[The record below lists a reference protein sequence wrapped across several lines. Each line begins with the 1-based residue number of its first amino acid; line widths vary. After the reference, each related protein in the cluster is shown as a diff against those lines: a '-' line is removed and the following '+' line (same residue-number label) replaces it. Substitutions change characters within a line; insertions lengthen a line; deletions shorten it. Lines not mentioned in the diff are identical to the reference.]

1 MELQHADEHQIGI
14 EQLKETFL
22 LIVKFGISKC
32 NIQHDNC
39 LIARDRSAVIHLYDL
54 PIAVADKLKN
64 G

>member
-32 NIQHDNC
+32 NIFYC
-39 LIARDRSAVIHLYDL
+39 LIARDRSAVIHFYDL

>member
-32 NIQHDNC
+32 NTQHDI
-39 LIARDRSAVIHLYDL
+39 IARDRSAVIHFYDL

>member
-32 NIQHDNC
+32 NNC
-39 LIARDRSAVIHLYDL
+39 LIARDRSAVIHFYDL

>member
-32 NIQHDNC
+32 NTQHDII
-39 LIARDRSAVIHLYDL
+39 LIARDRSAVIHFYDL